1 MCDGE
6 EGGCYITKLFTA
18 TSCSCV
24 NNAQKWRDRER
35 ERERER
41 ERLRFSKC
49 EGGREPVPLGGDSCF
64 PAIQQKMINIL
75 AGERMNNTH
84 IV

>member
-1 MCDGE
+1 MS
-6 EGGCYITKLFTA
+6 GCKTFTA

-24 NNAQKWRDRER
+24 HNAQEWGEI
-35 ERERER
+35 
-41 ERLRFSKC
+41 LGFSVKVGETASSS
-49 EGGREPVPLGGDSCF
+49 EGICVF

-75 AGERMNNTH
+75 AGEQMNNTH

>member
-41 ERLRFSKC
+41 
-49 EGGREPVPLGGDSCF
+49 GRERERDFGSVSVKVGESQFLSGGTLVFQPFSR
-64 PAIQQKMINIL
+64 K
-75 AGERMNNTH
+75 
-84 IV
+84 